1 MTFEFRKVLAFR
13 SILDRR
19 ILKGKISQV
28 VCLSFPLLLLL
39 VQGCS
44 NLPFYSN
51 DAPKRHVNL
60 RTIDWAPEPHFYSET
75 SLTTKQ
81 PSANTLHDRTSF
93 REEAVLPERNDYLEQ
108 LSRSFELDHHLDNRR
123 VQQEIAILQRNPHYF
138 DSLQSRLER
147 YLPFICDK
155 VLSRNL
161 PGELCLIPII
171 ESALDPFAFSSG
183 GAAGFWQFIPST
195 AKRYGLKIDW
205 WVDERRDLLASTD
218 AALDYLVY
226 LNGRF
231 DDWLLAIA
239 SYNWGE
245 GRVARA
251 IKQRGS
257 DAGFFDLRVPAETA
271 GYVPR
276 LLAFSAVFAA
286 PEAYGMHLF
295 INRADID
302 EQALAIVDTTD
313 QLDVSKA
320 ASASGISVETLYRI
334 NPALNQWSTHP
345 RGPHRLMVPA
355 PNRDRIQT
363 ALANIPP
370 DERVSWIRHK
380 IVRNE
385 TLGELAL
392 HYGTDIAT
400 MLKANKMTSTRII
413 AGSYLLIPRSTIPIE
428 RYPTPN
434 LNRNT
439 NGAVHVVRG
448 GESLWTIAK
457 RYRVTTDTLMRT
469 NRIGPNEIIRPGRK
483 IIIPQ
488 KTSPRAVVRA
498 IRYKIK
504 NGDSLATIARKFNV
518 SVSAIANRN
527 TLDPEKYIHPG
538 QELTIEVNV
547 TSARSR

>member
-1 MTFEFRKVLAFR
+1 
-13 SILDRR
+13 
-19 ILKGKISQV
+19 
-28 VCLSFPLLLLL
+28 
-39 VQGCS
+39 
-44 NLPFYSN
+44 
-51 DAPKRHVNL
+51 
-60 RTIDWAPEPHFYSET
+60 
-75 SLTTKQ
+75 
-81 PSANTLHDRTSF
+81 
-93 REEAVLPERNDYLEQ
+93 
-108 LSRSFELDHHLDNRR
+108 
-123 VQQEIAILQRNPHYF
+123 
-138 DSLQSRLER
+138 
-147 YLPFICDK
+147 
-155 VLSRNL
+155 
-161 PGELCLIPII
+161 
-171 ESALDPFAFSSG
+171 
-183 GAAGFWQFIPST
+183 
-195 AKRYGLKIDW
+195 
-205 WVDERRDLLASTD
+205 
-218 AALDYLVY
+218 
-226 LNGRF
+226 
-231 DDWLLAIA
+231 
-239 SYNWGE
+239 
-245 GRVARA
+245 
-251 IKQRGS
+251 
-257 DAGFFDLRVPAETA
+257 
-271 GYVPR
+271 
-276 LLAFSAVFAA
+276 
-286 PEAYGMHLF
+286 MHLF

-345 RGPHRLMVPA
+345 QGPHRLIVPA
-355 PNRDRIQT
+355 PNREMIQT
-363 ALANIPP
+363 ALANISP

-385 TLGELAL
+385 TLGDLAL

-488 KTSPRAVVRA
+488 KTSRRAVVRA

-518 SVSAIANRN
+518 SVGAIANRN

-538 QELTIEVNV
+538 QELTIEVDV